1 MNVNGARVAGGTLVI
16 AVTGA
21 ALFFAFSPKVVTV
34 GNPPPG
40 ANGKERAVS
49 IPIDG
54 QEEAPPPS
62 SPPTVPSNGQ
72 TDEPKQPQLA
82 NPPVV
87 VKGLYITSWWA
98 SSQSRVLETARLGK
112 RAGANAVVIDIKD
125 YTGEVAYR
133 MDSPLTKQSG
143 AERAIRIARPNA
155 LVKALHDEGIYVIG
169 RISVF
174 QDTVLATSHPE
185 WALKN
190 KTTGAVWRDRK
201 GIAWLDTASRNV
213 WDYNIAIAKDALERG
228 FDEVNF
234 DYIRFASDG
243 DLAVIGYP
251 AWDGVTPKH
260 KVIRSFF
267 KYLREQLGDGKMSAD
282 LFGLVTVGQDDLG
295 IGQVIQDAFP
305 YFDAIAPMVYPS
317 HYASGFQGYKN
328 PAKYP
333 YEVVKHSMETAL
345 ARLKAYEA
353 DTAAAAASSTTG
365 TAPFFQARL
374 RPWLQVFDLGATY
387 DTGMVKAQMR
397 ATDEALGAA
406 SSSVYY
412 GGWLLWD
419 PKNQYAPLRGF

>member
-1 MNVNGARVAGGTLVI
+1 MVTI
-16 AVTGA
+16 AVAGA
-21 ALFFAFSPKVVTV
+21 ALFFVVSPKVVTV
-34 GNPPPG
+34 GTVPEGG
-40 ANGKERAVS
+40 AEREHAAASAV
-49 IPIDG
+49 DG
-54 QEEAPPPS
+54 QEEAPRPPS
-62 SPPTVPSNGQ
+62 SPVPSSGAA
-72 TDEPKQPQLA
+72 DEPKQPQLA

-87 VKGLYITSWWA
+87 VKGLYMTSWWA
-98 SSQSRVLETARLGK
+98 SSQERVLAAVRLGK
-112 RAGANAVVIDIKD
+112 RAGVNAVVIDIKD

-133 MDSPLTKQSG
+133 TDSPLTKQSG

-155 LVKALHDEGIYVIG
+155 LIKMLHDEGVYVIG

-190 KTTGAVWRDRK
+190 KTTGAIWKDRK
-201 GIAWLDTASRNV
+201 GLAWLDAASRSV

-228 FDEVNF
+228 FDEINF

-243 DLAVIGYP
+243 DLSVIGYP
-251 AWDGVTPKH
+251 AWDSVTPRH
-260 KVIRSFF
+260 KVIRNFF
-267 KYLREQLGDGKMSAD
+267 KYLREQLGNSKMSAD

-295 IGQVIQDAFP
+295 IGQIIQDAFP
-305 YFDAIAPMVYPS
+305 YFDAVAPMVYPS
-317 HYASGFQGYKN
+317 HYAPGFQGYKN

-333 YEVVKHSMETAL
+333 YEVVRHSMETAL
-345 ARLKAYEA
+345 TRLKNYELGIMNQGV
-353 DTAAAAASSTTG
+353 SSTPPSLILNSKFRPT
-365 TAPFFQARL
+365 L

-387 DTGMVKAQMR
+387 DTEMVKAQIQ

-406 SSSVYY
+406 SSSPYY